1 MWCFLRETSIYSLC
15 RDYLLS
21 TPYLQVH
28 PTMTAEEVLK
38 YVVTKAELDA
48 NKHWGI
54 FEVICG
60 RELQRPL
67 HYSESVLDVTLC
79 WGAWPDE
86 YCRDNYLCVKEN
98 SIYEKVDLVVSGT
111 PFVLSRFELNLK
123 KKKSMFSPGRR
134 DDMCFINRKCLNFM
148 H

>member
-1 MWCFLRETSIYSLC
+1 
-15 RDYLLS
+15 
-21 TPYLQVH
+21 
-28 PTMTAEEVLK
+28 MTAEEVLK
-38 YVVTKAELDA
+38 YVVTKAELDS

-111 PFVLSRFELNLK
+111 PFGSFHVKSSGDFHGPPPILLK
-123 KKKSMFSPGRR
+123 FGTLVG
-134 DDMCFINRKCLNFM
+134 IV
-148 H
+148 